1 MAELRRGEDE
11 TASEDEYPCVAK
23 KQEGPVC
30 PSKKQGGAIMDK
42 QTAVMEKLG
51 FATVNP
57 STEAEIETF
66 SFFNPVQTEEVVAR
80 ADKSFQ
86 SFRKLSVH
94 KRAELFSNLASTL
107 RKNKAQLAKVIT
119 TEMGKV
125 FVEAEAEVDKC
136 TREADWYAEHG
147 PQIMADEPAPTGAV
161 NAYVSYLPLGPILA
175 IMPWNFPI
183 WQLTRMAIPT
193 MLAGNVVLVKHSPN
207 TQRSSLEFERIMLQ
221 AGFPEGVFQN
231 LILNTDDIVNVI
243 NDARVQGASV
253 TGSVRAGSA
262 VASEAGKVIKKTV
275 MELGGSDAFIV
286 CEDADIPKA
295 VAAGIRGRFQ
305 NAGQVCLAAK
315 RFILVGKIADEFERS
330 FVDAAKS
337 LRVGDPFESST
348 DLGPLARADLRDSLQ
363 KQVEGS
369 IAKGARLLCGGK
381 PVDGKGAF
389 YPPTVLSGVTEGMP
403 AFDEETFG
411 PVAALTR
418 VPDVDSAVLAA
429 NASQFGLSGS
439 LWTRDIDLARKV
451 ARDLYTGGVFINGV
465 TASDPRVPVGG
476 VKNSG
481 YGRELSHFG
490 AHAFVNAQTVWIEN
504 A

>member
-1 MAELRRGEDE
+1 MS
-11 TASEDEYPCVAK
+11 TS
-23 KQEGPVC
+23 
-30 PSKKQGGAIMDK
+30 
-42 QTAVMEKLG
+42 G

-57 STEAEIETF
+57 STGAEIETF
-66 SFFNPVQTEEVVAR
+66 SFFNPAQTEEIVAQ

-86 SFRKLSVH
+86 YFRKLSVH
-94 KRAELFSNLASTL
+94 KRAELFSSLASTL

-119 TEMGKV
+119 TEMGKI
-125 FVEAEAEVDKC
+125 FSEAEAEVEKC
-136 TREADWYAEHG
+136 AHEADWYAEHG
-147 PQIMADEPAPTGAV
+147 PKIMSDEPAPTGTV

-207 TQRSSLEFERIMLQ
+207 TQRSSLEFERAMLE
-221 AGFPEGVFQN
+221 AGFPKGVFQN
-231 LILNTDDIVNVI
+231 LILKRDGIVSVI
-243 NDARVQGASV
+243 NDRRVQGASV
-253 TGSVRAGSA
+253 TGSVQAGSA
-262 VASEAGKVIKKTV
+262 VAAEAGKVIKKTV

-295 VAAGIRGRFQ
+295 VAAGIRGRFH

-315 RFILVGKIADEFERS
+315 RFILVGKIAGEFERS
-330 FVDAAKS
+330 FVEAAKS
-337 LRVGDPFESST
+337 LRVGDPFNSAM
-348 DLGPLARADLRDSLQ
+348 DLGPMARADLRDSLH
-363 KQVEGS
+363 KQVEES

-381 PVDGKGAF
+381 PVDSKGSF
-389 YPPTVLSGVTEGMP
+389 YPPTVLSGVIEGMP

-411 PVAALTR
+411 PVAAITH
-418 VPDVDSAVLAA
+418 VPDIDAAVHAA
-429 NASQFGLSGS
+429 NASQFGLSGN

-490 AHAFVNAQTVWIEN
+490 AHAFVNAQTVWIES

>member
-1 MAELRRGEDE
+1 MSTQA
-11 TASEDEYPCVAK
+11 A
-23 KQEGPVC
+23 
-30 PSKKQGGAIMDK
+30 AI
-42 QTAVMEKLG
+42 EKMH

-57 STEAEIETF
+57 STGEEIEAF
-66 SFFNPVQTEEVVAR
+66 SYFTPAQTEEVVAR
-80 ADKSFQ
+80 ADKSFE

-94 KRAELFSNLASTL
+94 KRAELFSSLGSTL

-125 FVEAEAEVDKC
+125 FSEAEAEVEKC
-136 TREADWYAEHG
+136 AHEADWYAEHG
-147 PQIMADEPAPTGAV
+147 PKIMADEPAPTGAV
-161 NAYVSYLPLGPILA
+161 DAYVSYLPLGAILA

-193 MLAGNVVLVKHSPN
+193 MLAGNVVLVKHSLN
-207 TQRSSLEFERIMLQ
+207 TQRSSLEFERVVRE

-231 LILNTDDIVNVI
+231 LILRRDDIVNVI

-295 VAAGIRGRFQ
+295 VAAGIRGRFH

-315 RFILVGKIADEFERS
+315 RFILVGKIADEFERL

-337 LRVGDPFESST
+337 LRVGDPFDSAMN
-348 DLGPLARADLRDSLQ
+348 LGPMARVDLREGLH

-369 IAKGARLLCGGK
+369 VAMGARLLCGGK
-381 PVDGKGAF
+381 PAEGKGAF

-403 AFDEETFG
+403 AFDDETFG
-411 PVAALTR
+411 PVAAITR
-418 VPDVDSAVLAA
+418 VPDVDAAVRAA
-429 NASQFGLSGS
+429 NASQFGLSGN
-439 LWTRDIDLARKV
+439 LWTRNIELARKV

-504 A
+504 V

>member
-1 MAELRRGEDE
+1 MS
-11 TASEDEYPCVAK
+11 AS
-23 KQEGPVC
+23 
-30 PSKKQGGAIMDK
+30 
-42 QTAVMEKLG
+42 G
-51 FATVNP
+51 FATINP
-57 STEAEIETF
+57 SSGAEIETF
-66 SFFNPVQTEEVVAR
+66 SYFDKAQTEEIVAH
-80 ADKSFQ
+80 ADMSFQ
-86 SFRKLSVH
+86 RFRKVPVQ
-94 KRAELFSNLASTL
+94 KRAELFSGLASTL
-107 RKNKAQLAKVIT
+107 RDNKGQLGEIIT
-119 TEMGKV
+119 TEMGKI
-125 FVEAEAEVDKC
+125 FSEAEAEVEKC
-136 TREADWYAEHG
+136 ANEADWYAEHG
-147 PQIMADEPAPTGAV
+147 PKIMADEPALSGTV

-207 TQRSSLEFERIMLQ
+207 TQRSSLEFERVMLE

-231 LILNTDDIVNVI
+231 LILKRDDVVNVI
-243 NDARVQGASV
+243 NDRRVQGASV
-253 TGSVRAGSA
+253 TGSVGAGSA

-286 CEDADIPKA
+286 CEDADLPKA
-295 VAAGIRGRFQ
+295 VAAGIRGRFH

-315 RFILVGKIADEFERS
+315 RFILVGNIADEFERS
-330 FVDAAKS
+330 FVEAAKS
-337 LRVGDPFESST
+337 LRVGDPFNSEV
-348 DLGPLARADLRDSLQ
+348 DMGPMARVDLRDSLH

-381 PVDGKGAF
+381 PLESKGAF
-389 YPPTVLSGVTEGMP
+389 YPPTVLSGVIEGMP

-411 PVAALTR
+411 PVASMTR
-418 VPDVDSAVLAA
+418 VPDIDAAVRAA
-429 NASQFGLSGS
+429 NASQFGLSS
-439 LWTRDIDLARKV
+439 NLWTKNVDLARKV

>member
-1 MAELRRGEDE
+1 MN
-11 TASEDEYPCVAK
+11 TP
-23 KQEGPVC
+23 
-30 PSKKQGGAIMDK
+30 
-42 QTAVMEKLG
+42 G
-51 FATVNP
+51 FTTVNP
-57 STEAEIETF
+57 STGEQIETF
-66 SFFNPVQTEEVVAR
+66 SFYNASQTEDVLDR

-86 SFRKLSVH
+86 SFRKLPVH
-94 KRAELFSNLASTL
+94 KRAQMLSRLAETL
-107 RKNKAQLAKVIT
+107 RKSKLHLAKVIT
-119 TEMGKV
+119 TEMGKIA
-125 FVEAEAEVDKC
+125 AEAADEVEKC
-136 TREADWYAEHG
+136 AHEADWYAEHG
-147 PQIMADEPAPTGAV
+147 PRMLADEPAPTGAI

-175 IMPWNFPI
+175 VMPWNFPI

-193 MLAGNVVLVKHSPN
+193 MLAGNVVLVKHSKN
-207 TQRSSLEFERIMLQ
+207 TQRSSLEFERVMLE
-221 AGFPEGVFQN
+221 AGFPPGVFQN
-231 LILNTDDIVNVI
+231 LILDREDIVNII
-243 NDARVQGASV
+243 NDPRVQGASV

-262 VASEAGKVIKKTV
+262 VACEAGKVIKKTV

-286 CEDADIPKA
+286 CDDADIPKA
-295 VAAGIRGRFQ
+295 VAAGIRGRFH

-330 FVDAAKS
+330 FVEAAKS
-337 LRVGDPFESST
+337 LRVGDPFNSAM
-348 DLGPLARADLRDSLQ
+348 DLGPMARADLRDSLH

-369 IAKGARLLCGGK
+369 TAKGASLLCGGK
-381 PVDGKGAF
+381 PIEGKGAF

-418 VPDVDSAVLAA
+418 VPDIDSAVRAA
-429 NASQFGLSGS
+429 NASQFGLSGN
-439 LWTRDIDLARKV
+439 LWTRDAELARKV

>member
-1 MAELRRGEDE
+1 MN
-11 TASEDEYPCVAK
+11 TS
-23 KQEGPVC
+23 
-30 PSKKQGGAIMDK
+30 
-42 QTAVMEKLG
+42 G

-57 STEAEIETF
+57 STGAEIEKF
-66 SFFNPVQTEEVVAR
+66 LFFNPAHTEEVVAQ
-80 ADKSFQ
+80 AENSFQ
-86 SFRKLSVH
+86 SFRKLPVE
-94 KRAELFSNLASTL
+94 KRAKLFSSLAGTL

-119 TEMGKV
+119 TEMGKI
-125 FVEAEAEVDKC
+125 FSEAEAEVEKC
-136 TREADWYAEHG
+136 AHEADWYAEYG
-147 PQIMADEPAPTGAV
+147 PKILADEPAATGKV

-193 MLAGNVVLVKHSPN
+193 MLAGNVVLVKHSLN
-207 TQRSSLEFERIMLQ
+207 TQRSSLEFERAMLE
-221 AGFPEGVFQN
+221 AGFPEGAFQN
-231 LILNTDDIVNVI
+231 LILKTEDVVNVI
-243 NDARVQGASV
+243 NDPRVQGASV

-295 VAAGIRGRFQ
+295 VAAGIRGRFH

-315 RFILVGKIADEFERS
+315 RFILVGKIANEFEEL
-330 FVDAAKS
+330 FVEAAKS
-337 LRVGDPFESST
+337 LRVGDPFNSAM
-348 DLGPLARADLRDSLQ
+348 DLGPMARADLRDSLHE
-363 KQVEGS
+363 QVEGS
-369 IAKGARLLCGGK
+369 IAKGARVLCGGK
-381 PVDGKGAF
+381 PVEGKGAF

-411 PVAALTR
+411 PVAAITR
-418 VPDVDSAVLAA
+418 VPDINAAVRAA
-429 NASQFGLSGS
+429 NASQFGLSGN
-439 LWTRDIDLARKV
+439 LWTRDVDMARKV
-451 ARDLYTGGVFINGV
+451 APDLYTGGVFINGI

>member
-1 MAELRRGEDE
+1 VRKE
-11 TASEDEYPCVAK
+11 
-23 KQEGPVC
+23 
-30 PSKKQGGAIMDK
+30 AILNK
-42 QTAVMEKLG
+42 AG

-57 STEAEIETF
+57 STGEEIEAF
-66 SFFNPVQTEEVVAR
+66 SYFTPAQTDKAVAH

-94 KRAELFSNLASTL
+94 KRAELISSLASTL
-107 RKNKAQLAKVIT
+107 RKNKAKLAKVIT

-125 FVEAEAEVDKC
+125 FSEAEAEVEKC
-136 TREADWYAEHG
+136 AHEADWYAEHG
-147 PQIMADEPAPTGAV
+147 PKIMADEPAPTGAV

-193 MLAGNVVLVKHSPN
+193 MLAGNVVLVKHSLN
-207 TQRSSLEFERIMLQ
+207 TQRSSLEFERLMLD
-221 AGFPEGVFQN
+221 AGFAEGVFQN
-231 LILNTDDIVNVI
+231 LIIKREDVVNVI
-243 NDARVQGASV
+243 NDSRVQGASV

-295 VAAGIRGRFQ
+295 VGAGIKGRFH

-315 RFILVGKIADEFERS
+315 RFILVEKIADEFEQS
-330 FVDAAKS
+330 FVGVAKS
-337 LRVGDPFESST
+337 LQVGDPFNPAMH
-348 DLGPLARADLRDSLQ
+348 LGPMARADLRDSLH

-381 PVDGKGAF
+381 PLEGKGAF

-403 AFDEETFG
+403 AFDDETFG
-411 PVAALTR
+411 PVAAITR
-418 VPDVDSAVLAA
+418 VPDIDAAVRAA
-429 NASQFGLSGS
+429 NASQFGLSGN
-439 LWTRDIDLARKV
+439 LWTRDVELGRRV
-451 ARDLYTGGVFINGV
+451 ARDLYTGGVFINGI
-465 TASDPRVPVGG
+465 TATDPRVPVGG

-490 AHAFVNAQTVWIEN
+490 AHAFVNAQTVWIE
-504 A
+504 AS